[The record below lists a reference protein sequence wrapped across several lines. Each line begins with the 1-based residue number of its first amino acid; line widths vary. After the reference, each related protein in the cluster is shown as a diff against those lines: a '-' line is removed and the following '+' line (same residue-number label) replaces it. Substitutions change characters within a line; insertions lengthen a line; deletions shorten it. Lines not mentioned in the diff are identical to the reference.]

1 MDFAYK
7 YPFSDEAK
15 QIISEQKI
23 DSNNA
28 IYLNIGKIR
37 VEEAL
42 KNNRI
47 EYLNIGYDSGKL
59 EFIISYVFARI
70 IISALKNY
78 YLLDVYVDAEVKRCI
93 EAMQKENN
101 DKIIYLANQ
110 LKININLKYLNKS
123 ILFSIPIS
131 ELLKNNK
138 HNQLN
143 LVNLGL
149 NEGLV
154 YLKKFELL
162 KIIEEPIKKSIKKNL
177 PISQNK
183 IPKQAFEYARQIK
196 IEEFKAKESEAR
208 SPKQYIWIEKLINIP
223 IPDVRHRIGNLIL
236 APYFINIRNF
246 DEQRAFEI
254 ISEYIEKCKQ
264 LEGNTKINDSYIK
277 YQCRYAKNKKLR
289 PLSFE
294 RAKELLNSVLNLDD
308 LKN

>member
-223 IPDVRHRIGNLIL
+223 IPDVRHRIVNLIL